1 MADFDPQNFLMSNV
15 EIFAKFASDANDGYN
30 NFVPLTGE
38 YPAII
43 TNDFSSIPN
52 INSLYTLMSEDPK
65 SSNLVES
72 VEFFKVY
79 DNKFAEAGVPSE
91 FKYDLDCLNITKK
104 ELREALKKGDYEGL
118 KNTQILSFSY
128 SLNGVDPAQAKSF
141 VTANLKLLV
150 TNPINITNDIALLD
164 HNGER
169 TDDPLA
175 EGRISELISFSTTG
189 TDRQYKRITN
199 FVNEKLGGNLDS
211 YLLDQNGLPITDLE
225 KPFKDYIIEKEK
237 EDSKL
242 KPEEITKE
250 KEESFKKIADQYWA
264 LFERIDNSTEP
275 FLNPYRIKARVSLR
289 DDSTRGNQNEN
300 KKLQKQFNENSYVD
314 LFLTPYKHSINIIEY
329 GAVELDIQFG
339 SYFESV
345 LGQPDFINDPREHS
359 SILQG
364 IMENNK
370 VFTVTIQETDND
382 GAKTYSFGLD
392 TPGAITGTNLITDLK
407 KDVSGSED
415 LRKVLDGLPDDNY
428 ELKYFYLG
436 DLIDIL
442 LAKSKDIGQRI
453 SKTRF
458 VLGDVVIERRDGTS
472 LAINMAYLPISLD
485 SYKKWYEDNIKE
497 EEKVSLLKIFRD
509 LFQYL
514 VKDALIK
521 AKLVKGQ
528 IPALS
533 FANYDFS
540 SNDSNEDPIF
550 KMSKEQGSKRVF
562 FKNIAGNI
570 DKAKSSR
577 GIYNFNYFYFY
588 SAPSIFNP
596 KKNEDSPFLIVKPGF
611 SRDGIQNSVSFDK
624 IDVPFQTEKNIE
636 QQGYTKLS
644 GENGAPAI
652 IPTFYNASVTL
663 RPAPIG
669 IRPGMIIK
677 IDPNA
682 DGTRFQFGDPAKPN
696 SVASILGI
704 GGYYLATEI
713 NYEFSKSEIYSGR
726 LTCNFKANF
735 LNKGQASPQDQIDEF
750 LSGVG
755 P

>member
-1 MADFDPQNFLMSNV
+1 MADFDPQNFLMSNA
-15 EIFAKFASDANDGYN
+15 EIFARFASNANDGYN

-52 INSLYTLMSEDPK
+52 INSLYTLMSEGNFSK
-65 SSNLVES
+65 SGDSTSLSLVES

-79 DNKFAEAGVPSE
+79 DNSFTPEQPSE
-91 FKYDLDCLNITKK
+91 FKYDLNSSNKTEK
-104 ELREALKKGDYEGL
+104 EIRKALLSENYEGL
-118 KNTQILSFSY
+118 RETQILSFSY

-150 TNPINITNDIALLD
+150 TNPRNITNNIALLD
-164 HNGER
+164 HEGER
-169 TDDPLA
+169 TSNKLA
-175 EGRISELISFSTTG
+175 VGRISDLISFSTTG
-189 TDRQYKRITN
+189 TDRQYKRIRDLIQ
-199 FVNEKLGGNLDS
+199 EKAGGNIGKYIS
-211 YLLDQNGLPITDLE
+211 QFN
-225 KPFKDYIIEKEK
+225 FKDYIIEKEK

-250 KEESFKKIADQYWA
+250 KEESFKKIADEHWA
-264 LFERIDNSTEP
+264 LYNRILESKDP

-289 DDSTRGNQNEN
+289 DASKRGNQNKN

-314 LFLTPYKHSINIIEY
+314 LFLTPYKHSINILEN
-329 GAVELDIQFG
+329 GVVELDIEFG

-345 LGQPDFINDPREHS
+345 LGQPDFINDPGDYS

-382 GAKTYSFGLD
+382 GAKTYSFGFD
-392 TPGAITGTNLITDLK
+392 ATGAITGTNLITDLK

-415 LRKVLDGLPDDNY
+415 LRKALDGLPDDNY

-442 LAKSKDIGQRI
+442 LAKSKEIGLRI

-458 VLGDVVIERRDGTS
+458 VLGDIVIENRDGTS

-521 AKLVKGQ
+521 TKLVKGQ

-540 SNDSNEDPIF
+540 SDNPSEDPIF
-550 KMSKEQGSKRVF
+550 KMSEEQGSKRVF

-577 GIYNFNYFYFY
+577 GIHNFNYFYFY

-596 KKNEDSPFLIVKPGF
+596 ELNKDNRFLIVKPGF
-611 SRDGIQNSVSFDK
+611 SRDGYQNSVSFDK

-663 RPAPIG
+663 NPAPIG

-682 DGTRFQFGDPAKPN
+682 NGTRFQFGDPTVAN

-704 GGYYLATEI
+704 GGYYLATGI

-735 LNKGQASPQDQIDEF
+735 LNKGEASPQDQLEF
-750 LSGVG
+750 LSGDG
-755 P
+755 S